1 MMAEAVIKV
10 EKGRDGQPQVIL
22 SITGTL
28 TREELDSLLIGADAL
43 RESLFKL
50 KVNNSQRKK

>member
-1 MMAEAVIKV
+1 MAEAVIKV